1 MGALKNLCFS
11 SDRNNNIDI
20 RKENRTK
27 ERAESMKR
35 LNGIRLPM
43 KRRAQEKQI
52 TALPLP
58 KLVRIPMLMHMGD
71 ACEPTVE
78 PDEYVY
84 VGQEIGRPV
93 SDAAVPVHASVSGT
107 VSVISEYQMPDG
119 ATVPCVEIVPDG
131 QQVIHPD
138 CQPPKIEKKQDL
150 IDAAR
155 KSGCVGLGGSGD
167 LTFQKLS
174 RAEKISVLILN
185 GAECETCLASDLR
198 MMLENPDQILGGAA
212 LLQKVLKIKDVRIGV
227 QSNQPAAIRALADAA
242 KSAKGITVCPLPP
255 VYPQGEK
262 RVLVY
267 HTTGIVVP
275 EDKEPEEIGV
285 LVLNVSTCAFL
296 YQYAQ
301 TGIPLV
307 ERVVT
312 VDGNAVPKACN
323 LLAPIGT
330 PVIDLLLYA
339 SCELDLV
346 KQIWCGG
353 AMMGVSYPTF
363 RASVTK
369 AQNGII
375 ALKNPKKERTVGDC
389 IRCGKCMRACP
400 MNLIPAELDRAY
412 EDRDVRMLTD
422 LHAGICMNCGCCT
435 YVCPANR
442 PLAEHIQRAK
452 TLLSNT

>member
-1 MGALKNLCFS
+1 
-11 SDRNNNIDI
+11 
-20 RKENRTK
+20 
-27 ERAESMKR
+27 MKR

-71 ACEPTVE
+71 ACVPTVK

-84 VGQEIGRPV
+84 VGQMIGKPE

-107 VSVISEYQMPDG
+107 VSVISEYEMPDG
-119 ATVPCVEIVPDG
+119 TSVPCVEIVPDG

-138 CQPPKIEKKQDL
+138 CQPPKIANKQDL

-155 KSGCVGLGGSGD
+155 NSGCVGLGGSGD
-167 LTFQKLS
+167 LTYQKLS
-174 RAEKISVLILN
+174 RAEKPAVLVLN

-198 MMLENPDQILGGAA
+198 TMLENAEQILGGAA
-212 LLQKVLKIKDVRIGV
+212 LIQKIMKIKDVRIGV
-227 QSNQPAAIRALADAA
+227 QSDQPAAIRLLKEAA
-242 KSAKGITVCPLPP
+242 EQYKGISVCPLPP

-262 RVLVY
+262 RVLIY

-275 EDKEPEEIGV
+275 ENKEPEEVGV

-296 YQYAQ
+296 YQYSQ

-307 ERVVT
+307 ERIVT

-323 LLAPIGT
+323 LQVPIGT

-353 AMMGVSYPTF
+353 AMMGTSYPAF

-369 AQNGII
+369 QQNGLI
-375 ALKNPKKERTVGDC
+375 ALKNPKKERTSGDC

-400 MNLIPAELDRAY
+400 MNLIPTELDRAY
-412 EDRDVRMLTD
+412 ADRDIRKLTE

-435 YVCPANR
+435 YICPAKR
-442 PLAEHIQRAK
+442 PLAENIQHAK
-452 TLLSNT
+452 ALLSNTRKEN

>member
-1 MGALKNLCFS
+1 
-11 SDRNNNIDI
+11 
-20 RKENRTK
+20 
-27 ERAESMKR
+27 MKR

-71 ACEPTVE
+71 ACEPTVK

-174 RAEKISVLILN
+174 RAEKISVLVLN

-227 QSNQPAAIRALADAA
+227 QSNQPAAIRALTDAA
-242 KSAKGITVCPLPP
+242 ESAKGITVCPLPP

-323 LLAPIGT
+323 LLVPIGT

-369 AQNGII
+369 PQNGII

>member
-1 MGALKNLCFS
+1 
-11 SDRNNNIDI
+11 
-20 RKENRTK
+20 
-27 ERAESMKR
+27 MKR
-35 LNGIRLPM
+35 LNGIRLPL

-58 KLVRIPMLMHMGD
+58 KRVRIPMLMHIGD
-71 ACEPTVE
+71 ACVPTVE

-84 VGQEIGRPV
+84 VGQVIGKPETE
-93 SDAAVPVHASVSGT
+93 AAVPIHASVSGT
-107 VSVISEYQMPDG
+107 VSVISEYELPDG
-119 ATVPCVEIVPDG
+119 NTVPCVEIVPDG

-138 CQPPKIEKKQDL
+138 CQPKKIESKQDL
-150 IDAAR
+150 IEAA
-155 KSGCVGLGGSGD
+155 KSSGCVGLGGSGD
-167 LTFQKLS
+167 LTYQKFS
-174 RAEKISVLILN
+174 RAEKISVLVLN
-185 GAECETCLASDLR
+185 GAECESCLASDLR
-198 MMLENPDQILGGAA
+198 MMLENADQILGGAA
-212 LLQKVLKIKDVRIGV
+212 MLQKIFKIKDVRIGV
-227 QSNQPAAIRALADAA
+227 QSNQPAAIRTLTAA
-242 KSAKGITVCPLPP
+242 SEKYKGIRICPLPP

-262 RVLVY
+262 RVLIY
-267 HTTGIVVP
+267 HTTGIVIP
-275 EDKEPEEIGV
+275 ENKEPEEAGV

-296 YQYAQ
+296 YQYSQ

-307 ERVVT
+307 ERLVT

-323 LLAPIGT
+323 LLVPIGT

-353 AMMGVSYPTF
+353 AMMGVSYPAF

-369 AQNGII
+369 QQNGLI
-375 ALKNPKKERTVGDC
+375 ALKNSKKERTAGDC
-389 IRCGKCMRACP
+389 IRCGKCLQACP
-400 MNLIPAELDRAY
+400 MNLMPTELDRAY

-442 PLAEHIQRAK
+442 PLAEHIQHAK
-452 TLLSNT
+452 ALLSNN

>member
-1 MGALKNLCFS
+1 
-11 SDRNNNIDI
+11 
-20 RKENRTK
+20 
-27 ERAESMKR
+27 MKR

-150 IDAAR
+150 IDATR

-174 RAEKISVLILN
+174 RAEKISVLVLN

-227 QSNQPAAIRALADAA
+227 QSNQPAAIRALTDAA
-242 KSAKGITVCPLPP
+242 ESAKGITVCPLPP

-369 AQNGII
+369 PQNGII

-442 PLAEHIQRAK
+442 PLAERIQRAK